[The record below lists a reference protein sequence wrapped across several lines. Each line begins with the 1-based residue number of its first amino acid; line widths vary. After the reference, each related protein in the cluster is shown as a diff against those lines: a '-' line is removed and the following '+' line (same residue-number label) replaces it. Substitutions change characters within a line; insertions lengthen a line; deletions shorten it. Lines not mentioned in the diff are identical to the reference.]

1 MVIALDNTLQVWK
14 ARAAVALQYVFASV
28 LCGAVMFVLVSA
40 NFAWAGRSFDLSIAL
55 WAAGAGAVFSAYMLC
70 IQKRPIDMSLRFS
83 KSKKLIQK
91 EARLAQSRAELQD
104 EAEQMKTLHRLEN
117 ED

>member
-1 MVIALDNTLQVWK
+1 
-14 ARAAVALQYVFASV
+14 
-28 LCGAVMFVLVSA
+28 
-40 NFAWAGRSFDLSIAL
+40 
-55 WAAGAGAVFSAYMLC
+55 
-70 IQKRPIDMSLRFS
+70 MSLLFS